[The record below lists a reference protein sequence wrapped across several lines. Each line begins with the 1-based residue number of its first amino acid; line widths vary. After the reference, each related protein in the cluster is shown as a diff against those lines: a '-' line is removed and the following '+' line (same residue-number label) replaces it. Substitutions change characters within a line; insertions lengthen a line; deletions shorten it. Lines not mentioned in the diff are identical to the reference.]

1 MDAYSAFG
9 LSQTDLAALGP
20 NGAGADTFGA
30 LQRPWRWSETGPI
43 LSPRAARLL
52 PPEAYA
58 LPPFEAFPSSDGST
72 KLLFTFGTGR
82 VGTEGVRT
90 EHVRTDAVGTDT
102 SRIDT
107 VEAVHMPRRDRVTL
121 CISSQVGCAIGCG
134 FCATASM
141 GFRRHLSAG
150 EIVAQVLT
158 AVHALGPRHP
168 GHITI
173 VFMGMGEPLH
183 NLNNVLK
190 AVEILCDAR
199 GLGMSPRRITVSTS
213 GLVPQMNRL
222 ARSEV
227 RPLLALSLNATT
239 DELRSK
245 LMPIGERYPL
255 AELQTTLQQFPL
267 RPRERILLEYVLL
280 DGVNDSDDDARRL
293 AAFGEHFPHHINV
306 IPYNAHTLSSFRAP
320 APERVVAFTQAVL
333 AHRPTLEHGPG
344 VVTVR
349 HSRAR
354 DVQGACGQL
363 VVLRRGE
370 PRANRRGV
378 LGSVDPAHI
387 PP

>member
-1 MDAYSAFG
+1 V
-9 LSQTDLAALGP
+9 
-20 NGAGADTFGA
+20 
-30 LQRPWRWSETGPI
+30 

-52 PPEAYA
+52 PPETYA
-58 LPPFEAFPSSDGST
+58 LPPFEAFPSTDGST
-72 KLLFTFGTGR
+72 KLLFSFGRDG
-82 VGTEGVRT
+82 
-90 EHVRTDAVGTDT
+90 AGTDGAGT
-102 SRIDT
+102 DT

-173 VFMGMGEPLH
+173 VFMGMGEPMH

-190 AVEILCDAR
+190 AVEILCHER

-222 ARSEV
+222 AQAEV

-239 DELRSK
+239 DELRGK

-255 AELQTTLQQFPL
+255 AELQSTLRGFPL

-293 AAFGEHFPHHINV
+293 AAFGERFPHHINV
-306 IPYNAHTLSSFRAP
+306 IPYNAHSLSSFQAP
-320 APERVVAFTQAVL
+320 SPERVLAFTRAVL
-333 AHRPTLEHGPG
+333 AHRPALEHGPG

-370 PRANRRGV
+370 PRATRRGV
-378 LGSVDPAHI
+378 LGTVEPSAHSTVTSSRN
-387 PP
+387 PD